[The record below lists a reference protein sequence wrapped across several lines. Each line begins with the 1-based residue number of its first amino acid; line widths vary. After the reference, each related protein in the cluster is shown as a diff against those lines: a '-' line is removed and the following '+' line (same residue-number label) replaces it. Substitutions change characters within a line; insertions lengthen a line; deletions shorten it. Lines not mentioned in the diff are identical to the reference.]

1 MKTSAT
7 LNILHF
13 LEKLDPF
20 DKLPTEIV
28 EQLAEL
34 VVVRYLAKG
43 ETIDEE
49 TLSQSAHLYF
59 IRSGAIEQKDSTGGL
74 LARLG
79 ENDQFGFTFF
89 QDSSL
94 QSQRYQVYA
103 LDSTLLYS

>member
-43 ETIDEE
+43 ETIDE
-49 TLSQSAHLYF
+49 
-59 IRSGAIEQKDSTGGL
+59 
-74 LARLG
+74 
-79 ENDQFGFTFF
+79 
-89 QDSSL
+89 
-94 QSQRYQVYA
+94 
-103 LDSTLLYS
+103 